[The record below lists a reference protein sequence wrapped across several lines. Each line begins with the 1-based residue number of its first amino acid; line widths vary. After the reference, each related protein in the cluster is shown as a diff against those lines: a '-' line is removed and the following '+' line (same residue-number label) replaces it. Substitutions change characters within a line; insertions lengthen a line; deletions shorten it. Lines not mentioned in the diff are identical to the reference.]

1 MSCRLESVAWAGRSA
16 RTKDQQRLQCSHH
29 ERHCAGGRARF
40 TLWARVLYDAQC
52 AAGEKIKVSIVPSLS
67 GCDMGLQQRY
77 AKIRDDLI
85 KEHTRGRGC
94 DDPRLLVAFR
104 DAWETI
110 CNMDTNED
118 AWTKSF
124 EQGARVSFE

>member
-1 MSCRLESVAWAGRSA
+1 MRGQVDQPERKTSNGYNAPI
-16 RTKDQQRLQCSHH
+16 TKDIVP
-29 ERHCAGGRARF
+29 EVERARF

-110 CNMDTNED
+110 GNMDTNED